1 MKDKTVSLAEAAAL
15 VRDGD
20 VVGLQNMA
28 TQAAPMAMV
37 RELIRQRR
45 RDLTL
50 VALVGGIAVDWL
62 AAAGCLRK
70 FLGPVVSMERFGLC
84 QNYRKAVQAG
94 LIEVEE
100 YSETTFLARLGA
112 AARGMPFGISKGLL
126 GTDLVT
132 LHADTLR
139 EIEDPFGSGK
149 RVLACSPLPL
159 DVALVHAH
167 RCDAAGNA
175 QYEPH
180 TIWPD
185 VQIFPKAARR
195 VIVTTEKL
203 VSEEEIRRNPGR
215 TAIPHFI
222 VDAVVEV
229 PFGAH
234 PTSWF
239 PDYGYDSAMHEDY
252 TRVSVDPEATQAW
265 LDRFVRGPAGQE
277 EYLSAAGVDLE
288 ALKRWE

>member
-1 MKDKTVSLAEAAAL
+1 MRDKTMSLADAAAL

-20 VVGLQNMA
+20 IVGLQNMA

-37 RELIRQRR
+37 RELVRQRR

-62 AAAGCLRK
+62 AAGGCLKK

-100 YSETTFLARLGA
+100 YSETTFLARIGA
-112 AARGMPFGISKGLL
+112 AARDLPFGISKGLI
-126 GTDLVT
+126 GTDLVA
-132 LHADTLR
+132 LHPDTLR
-139 EIEDPFGSGK
+139 EVEDPFGSGR

-159 DVALVHAH
+159 DVALVHSH

-175 QYEPH
+175 QYDPH

-195 VIVTTEKL
+195 VIVTTERL

-215 TAIPHFI
+215 TALPHFI

-239 PDYGYDSAMHEDY
+239 PEYGYDSAMHEAY
-252 TRVSVDPEATQAW
+252 TAASVDLGATREWLEKHVLAPATQ
-265 LDRFVRGPAGQE
+265 D
-277 EYLSAAGVDLE
+277 EYLRVAGANLE

>member
-1 MKDKTVSLAEAAAL
+1 MRDKTMSLAEAATL
-15 VRDGD
+15 VKDGD

-37 RELIRQRR
+37 RELIRQQR

-62 AAAGCLRK
+62 AAAGCLKK

-112 AARGMPFGISKGLL
+112 AARGMPFGISKGLI
-126 GTDLVT
+126 GTDLVG
-132 LHADTLR
+132 LHPDTLR
-139 EIEDPFGSGK
+139 EMEDPFGTETL
-149 RVLACSPLPL
+149 VLACAPLGL

-167 RCDAAGNA
+167 RSDAAGNA
-175 QYEPH
+175 QYDPH

-185 VQIFPKAARR
+185 VQIFPKAAQR

-203 VSEEEIRRNPGR
+203 VSDEEIRRRAGS

-229 PFGAH
+229 PYGAH

-239 PDYGYDSAMHEDY
+239 PEYGYDSGMHESY
-252 TRVSVDPEATQAW
+252 TRASADPKATQAW
-265 LDRFVRGPAGQE
+265 LDKYVRRPATQE
-277 EYLSAAGVDLE
+277 AYLEAAGADLE
-288 ALKRWE
+288 ALRRWE

>member
-1 MKDKTVSLAEAAAL
+1 MRDKTVSLADAAAL
-15 VRDGD
+15 VEDGD

-28 TQAAPMAMV
+28 TQAAPMALV
-37 RELIRQRR
+37 RELVRQQRR
-45 RDLTL
+45 QLTL

-94 LIEVEE
+94 QIKVEE

-112 AARGMPFGISKGLL
+112 AARGMPFGISRGLI
-126 GTDLVT
+126 GTDLVP
-132 LHADTLR
+132 LQKDTLR
-139 EIEDPFGSGK
+139 EIEDPFGSGST
-149 RVLACSPLPL
+149 VLACAPLHL
-159 DVALVHAH
+159 DVALIHSH

-175 QYEPH
+175 QYDPH

-185 VQIFPKAARR
+185 VQIFPKAAQR

-203 VSEEEIRRNPGR
+203 ISEEEVRRNPGS

-239 PDYGYDSAMHEDY
+239 PDYGYDSRLHEEY
-252 TRVSVDPEATQAW
+252 VRASMDPRATQEW
-265 LDRFVRGPAGQE
+265 LDTHVRGPATQDA
-277 EYLSAAGVDLE
+277 YLRTVGADLE

>member
-1 MKDKTVSLAEAAAL
+1 MRDKTMSLADAAAL

-20 VVGLQNMA
+20 IVGLQNMA

-37 RELIRQRR
+37 RELVRQRR

-62 AAAGCLRK
+62 AAGGCLKK

-100 YSETTFLARLGA
+100 YSETTFLARIGA
-112 AARGMPFGISKGLL
+112 AARDLPFGISKGLI
-126 GTDLVT
+126 GTDLVA
-132 LHADTLR
+132 LHPDTLR
-139 EIEDPFGSGK
+139 EVEDPFGSGR

-159 DVALVHAH
+159 DVALVHSH

-175 QYEPH
+175 QYDPH

-195 VIVTTEKL
+195 VIVTTERL

-215 TAIPHFI
+215 TALPHFI

-239 PDYGYDSAMHEDY
+239 PEYGYDSAMHEAY
-252 TRVSVDPEATQAW
+252 TAASVDLGATREWLKKHVLAPATQ
-265 LDRFVRGPAGQE
+265 D
-277 EYLSAAGVDLE
+277 EYLRVAGANLE

>member
-1 MKDKTVSLAEAAAL
+1 MSLAEAASL
-15 VRDGD
+15 VEDGH

-28 TQAAPMAMV
+28 TQAAPMALV
-37 RELIRQRR
+37 RELVRQRR

-62 AAAGCLRK
+62 AASGCLRK

-94 LIEVEE
+94 VIEVEE

-112 AARGMPFGISKGLL
+112 AARNLPFGVSSGLI
-126 GTDLVT
+126 GTDLVK
-132 LHADTLR
+132 LHPDTLR
-139 EIEDPFGSGK
+139 EVEDPFGSGR
-149 RVLACSPLPL
+149 RVLACAPLHL
-159 DVALVHAH
+159 DVALIHSH
-167 RCDAAGNA
+167 RADRFGNA
-175 QYEPH
+175 QYDPH

-195 VIVTTEKL
+195 VVLTTEKL
-203 VSEEEIRRNPGR
+203 VDEDEIRRDPGR
-215 TAIPHFI
+215 TAVPGFI

-229 PFGAH
+229 PYGAH

-239 PDYGYDSAMHEDY
+239 PDYGYDGRMHEEY
-252 TRVSVDPEATQAW
+252 VAASVDPTATQEW
-265 LDRFVRGPAGQE
+265 LQKHVVGPATQD
-277 EYLSAAGVDLE
+277 EYLAAAGADLE
-288 ALKRWE
+288 ALRAWR

>member
-1 MKDKTVSLAEAAAL
+1 MNDKTVSLAEAAAL
-15 VRDGD
+15 VSDGD

-28 TQAAPMAMV
+28 TQAAPMALV
-37 RELIRQRR
+37 RELVRQKKRQ
-45 RDLTL
+45 LTL

-62 AAAGCLRK
+62 AAGGCLRK

-112 AARGMPFGISKGLL
+112 AARGMPFGISRGLI
-126 GTDLVT
+126 GTDLVG
-132 LHADTLR
+132 LHPDTLR
-139 EIEDPFGSGK
+139 EVEDPFGSGC

-159 DVALVHAH
+159 DVALIHSH
-167 RCDAAGNA
+167 RCDASGNA
-175 QYEPH
+175 QYDPH

-203 VSEEEIRRNPGR
+203 VSEEEIRKSPGS

-239 PDYGYDSAMHEDY
+239 PDYGYDSRMHEDY
-252 TRVSVDPEATQAW
+252 VQASMDPQATQDW
-265 LDRFVRGPAGQE
+265 LDKHVRGPATQE
-277 EYLSAAGVDLE
+277 DYLRAAGSDLE

>member
-1 MKDKTVSLAEAAAL
+1 MKDKTASLAEAASL
-15 VRDGD
+15 VGDGD

-94 LIEVEE
+94 VIEVEE

-112 AARGMPFGISKGLL
+112 AARNLPFGISAGLI
-126 GTDLVT
+126 GTDLVG
-132 LHADTLR
+132 LHPDTLR
-139 EIEDPFGSGK
+139 EIDDPFGSGR
-149 RVLACSPLPL
+149 RVLACSPLHL
-159 DVALVHAH
+159 DVALIHSH
-167 RCDAAGNA
+167 RADRAGNA
-175 QYEPH
+175 QYDPH

-195 VIVTTEKL
+195 VILTTEKI
-203 VSEEEIRRNPGR
+203 VDEEEIRRHPGR
-215 TAIPHFI
+215 TAIPGFI

-229 PFGAH
+229 PYGAH

-239 PDYGYDSAMHEDY
+239 PDYGYDGRMHEEY
-252 TRVSVDPEATQAW
+252 VAASTDPTATQAW
-265 LDRFVRGPAGQE
+265 LHDHVVAPASQA
-277 EYLSAAGVDLE
+277 EYLAAAGVDLE
-288 ALKRWE
+288 ALRAWR

>member
-1 MKDKTVSLAEAAAL
+1 MKDKTLSLADAAAL

-28 TQAAPMAMV
+28 TQAAPMAVV
-37 RELIRQRR
+37 RELIRQQR

-94 LIEVEE
+94 AIEVEE

-112 AARGMPFGISKGLL
+112 AARGLPFGISKGLV
-126 GTDLVT
+126 GTDLVA
-132 LHADTLR
+132 LHPDTLR
-139 EIEDPFGSGK
+139 EMEDPFGSGT

-159 DVALVHAH
+159 DVAIVHSH
-167 RCDAAGNA
+167 RADAAGNA

-239 PDYGYDSAMHEDY
+239 PDYGYDSALHEAY
-252 TRVSVDPEATQAW
+252 TQASADPQATQAW
-265 LDRFVRGPAGQE
+265 LDTHVRGPATQE
-277 EYLSAAGVDLE
+277 EYLRVAGADLE